1 MSFDSH
7 PKIAARHLARKAYLY
22 IRQSTLRQVLENT
35 ESTQRQYALRQR
47 AVALGWPL
55 DQIVVLDSD
64 LGQSGA
70 SAADREGFQRLVTE
84 VGLGRAGIVMG
95 LEVSRLARNCT
106 DWHRL
111 LEICALTDTLILDED
126 GIYDPAHFNDRL
138 LLGLKGTMSEAELHL
153 LRARLI
159 GGMMNKARR
168 GELQSRLPVGL
179 VYDEAGRVKLDPDSQ
194 VQDSLRLFF
203 QTFRRT
209 GSATAT
215 VKVFRKDHL
224 HFPRR
229 ASHGPHKGEILWGD
243 LDHARALWALHN
255 PRYAGAFVYGR
266 SRQRPQAAQ
275 GRYKKLPREEWI
287 SLVRDAHPGY
297 LTWEEFEE
305 NQRLL
310 LENSAAHGTDRRRSP
325 PREGPA
331 LLQGLVLCGV
341 CGLRMSVRY
350 HQSQGHQVPDYMCQ
364 REGIRRG
371 EPVCQSVPGASI
383 DAAVGQLL
391 VEAVSPLALEITLA
405 VQQELVSRIEQA
417 DALRHKGVERAHY
430 EVELARRRYMRVD
443 PDNRLVAD
451 SLEADWNQ
459 RLRTLTDV
467 QQDYERHRQ
476 TDRLV
481 IDQEQRAR
489 ILALCTDIP
498 ALWRDPQTPDR
509 EKKRIVRLLIEDVTL
524 RKGHDLTVQVRF
536 RGGATRTLT
545 LPRPVPAWQ
554 LRMTRPE
561 VIDEIDALLMQ
572 HTDAQIATILNA
584 QGFVSG
590 ENKPFHRMMV
600 HRLRTEYGLQS
611 LFDRLRERGLLTLDE
626 MAVALGVRTT
636 TVKVWRQRGLLVGH
650 PYSDRHD
657 YLFEPPGPD
666 APRKGKWKIRNKT
679 AEAKTKVTAHDAHE
693 VQYEA

>member
-35 ESTQRQYALRQR
+35 ESTQRQYALKQR

-95 LEVSRLARNCT
+95 LEVSRLARNCM

-126 GIYDPAHFNDRL
+126 GIYDPAHYNDRL

-194 VQDSLRLFF
+194 VQECLRLFF

-209 GSATAT
+209 GSAAAT
-215 VKVFRKDHL
+215 VKAFRKEHL

-243 LDHARALWALHN
+243 LDHARALWVLHN
-255 PRYAGAFVYGR
+255 PRYAGAFAYGR
-266 SRQRPQAAQ
+266 SRQRPQAVQ

-287 SLVRDAHPGY
+287 SLVRDAHPGF

-310 LENSAAHGTDRRRSP
+310 LENSAAHGTDRSRSP

-350 HQSQGHQVPDYMCQ
+350 HQSQGQQVPDYMCQ
-364 REGIRRG
+364 QEGIRCG
-371 EPVCQSVPGASI
+371 EPVCQSVPGGSI

-391 VEAVSPLALEITLA
+391 VEAVSPLVLEITLA

-417 DALRHKGVERAHY
+417 DTLRHKGVERAQY

-451 SLEADWNQ
+451 SLEAEWNQ
-459 RLRTLTDV
+459 RLRTLTQV
-467 QQDYERHRQ
+467 QQDYEQHRQ
-476 TDRLV
+476 ADRLL

-509 EKKRIVRLLIEDVTL
+509 EKKRIVRLLIDDVTL
-524 RKGHDLTVQVRF
+524 RKGEDLTVQVRF
-536 RGGATRTLT
+536 RGGATRTLV
-545 LPRPVPAWQ
+545 LPRPQNAWQ

-561 VIDEIDALLMQ
+561 VIDEIDALLMEY
-572 HTDAQIATILNA
+572 TDAQIATILNE
-584 QGFVSG
+584 QGYVSG
-590 ENKPFHRMMV
+590 EHKPFHRAMV
-600 HRLRTEYGLQS
+600 YRLRTEYGLQS
-611 LFDRLRERGLLTLDE
+611 LFDRLRERGLLTIDE

-636 TVKVWRQRGLLVGH
+636 TVKKWRQRGILLGH
-650 PYSDRHD
+650 PYNDGND

-666 APRKGKWKIRNKT
+666 APRKYKWKIRNKT
-679 AEAKTKVTAHDAHE
+679 SEAKTKVAAHDAHE